1 MDNTNALRPAERADI
16 ESIRALV
23 VANDMFPG
31 EILDEMIE
39 PFFLGYGEDLW
50 FVVGDEPSGVAFAA
64 LEKLTN
70 GTWNQLMIA
79 VDPARHGTGIGKS
92 LMRHLEAVL
101 AVRGARMVIVD
112 TSGIEAFDGTRNFY
126 RTIGYEEVAR
136 IPDFWDA
143 GDDKITFRRLL
154 V

>member
-1 MDNTNALRPAERADI
+1 LSRFWRVRVKI
-16 ESIRALV
+16 
-23 VANDMFPG
+23 
-31 EILDEMIE
+31 
-39 PFFLGYGEDLW
+39 YGL
-50 FVVGDEPSGVAFAA
+50 AFAA
-64 LEKLTN
+64 PEKLTN

-79 VDPARHGTGIGKS
+79 VDPERHSLGVGKS

-101 AVRGARMVIVD
+101 TERGARMVIVD
-112 TSGIEAFDGTRNFY
+112 TSSDDAFDGTRIFY